1 MYMGKC
7 FNFAGNF
14 CVRRGR
20 ARGHGRRVDGDV
32 RGRLLDQ
39 GRLHDA
45 QARGHRHVP
54 GRQRA
59 HLRQTDPRTGINQ
72 YNVKLQKDDPFQA
85 RFKPLH
91 FRWRLSVS
99 SALTAAH
106 SGEHRRVST
115 FIRRTSIQSEDRVT
129 MNCEV
134 QALICDIS
142 SVRKNF
148 GCSSH
153 RLNQLHF
160 LLLFM
165 SA

>member
-1 MYMGKC
+1 MYLGKC

-59 HLRQTDPRTGINQ
+59 HLRQTDPRTGTNLKIQIVNSKA
-72 YNVKLQKDDPFQA
+72 KLD
-85 RFKPLH
+85 LNH
-91 FRWRLSVS
+91 FITDGDYR
-99 SALTAAH
+99 SAAP
-106 SGEHRRVST
+106 
-115 FIRRTSIQSEDRVT
+115 
-129 MNCEV
+129 
-134 QALICDIS
+134 
-142 SVRKNF
+142 
-148 GCSSH
+148 
-153 RLNQLHF
+153 
-160 LLLFM
+160 
-165 SA
+165 